1 MKQISFTPSNI
12 QLFLLIFFNQS
23 HSRRSEN
30 RAGNQNLILSC
41 VLAIINSW
49 KSACFRPLLRCISNK
64 LFWTV
69 SIITLIIKMNC
80 LEFNKS
86 VVLFLLLYFIFCSIS
101 IKASTTSPI
110 DIEGKL
116 CPINIVDNILLN
128 WFIKITDQ
136 LKEMRLEINQLNRKS
151 GLSDLKNIRQD
162 REIRF
167 LKTLLSSI
175 VFQQS
180 HSAMQKRAAR
190 LIPVQLL
197 M

>member
-1 MKQISFTPSNI
+1 
-12 QLFLLIFFNQS
+12 
-23 HSRRSEN
+23 
-30 RAGNQNLILSC
+30 
-41 VLAIINSW
+41 
-49 KSACFRPLLRCISNK
+49 
-64 LFWTV
+64 
-69 SIITLIIKMNC
+69 
-80 LEFNKS
+80 
-86 VVLFLLLYFIFCSIS
+86 
-101 IKASTTSPI
+101 
-110 DIEGKL
+110 
-116 CPINIVDNILLN
+116 
-128 WFIKITDQ
+128 
-136 LKEMRLEINQLNRKS
+136 MRLEINQLNRKS